1 MIPGENKSET
11 RSDGVNVGTLIITGF
26 TGSPQLLL
34 ESILKSE
41 HVDTATIYRSGIQF
55 ELTVSLSHPLVTS
68 SRLFELVDIP
78 GYDAKIQGVQ
88 MIPRPTVV
96 VALSPARTGRRRF
109 PRPVTPQLIR
119 QTFVPDARRRPTPTA
134 AADSHKQP
142 AAIAGIEPGSDT
154 FRQLRLTA
162 SYIEKIARILAKS
175 ITYAVPIVGSFIGLG
190 LTVSV
195 TFVHRN
201 SVQFWILTK
210 RTARGIIVFGPM
222 FLGYIS
228 IVIDMVVDY
237 LFGSGTDDEQK
248 SPPSKSAGPE
258 NNRGRLK

>member
-11 RSDGVNVGTLIITGF
+11 PSDGPNLGTLIISGF

-41 HVDTATIYRSGIQF
+41 HADTATIYRSGIQF
-55 ELTVSLSHPLVTS
+55 EITVSLSHPPVTS
-68 SRLFELVDIP
+68 SRLFELVDLP
-78 GYDAKIQGVQ
+78 GYDARIQGVQ
-88 MIPRPTVV
+88 MAPRPTVV
-96 VALSPARTGRRRF
+96 VALSPARAGRRRF

-134 AADSHKQP
+134 AADSDKQP
-142 AAIAGIEPGSDT
+142 AAKTGIEPGSDA
-154 FRQLRLTA
+154 FRQPRLTA
-162 SYIEKIARILAKS
+162 SYIEKVARILVKS
-175 ITYAVPIVGSFIGLG
+175 ISYAMPIVGSFISLVF
-190 LTVSV
+190 TISI

-222 FLGYIS
+222 ALGYIS
-228 IVIDMVVDY
+228 IVIGMVVDS
-237 LFGSGTDDEQK
+237 LFGSGTGDEQK
-248 SPPSKSAGPE
+248 SPPSKSADPE